1 MKILFISFLAEL
13 NKLRR
18 AKILWVTLLLFLLIP
33 FMMSLLVWVAR
44 HPETAG
50 ASGVTADK
58 ATITSWP
65 EYFKILLQ
73 GIAGIGLVGA
83 GFVTSWLFG
92 REFSDHTFKDIIAL
106 PVSRAHII
114 TSKFI
119 LAMLWTSLLG
129 VVFLFAGLLF
139 GHIMGLGPL
148 APALF
153 NKTCST
159 FFSSFALSLLL
170 VTPVAFLA
178 GYGKGVLLPLGFVIL
193 TVIFAN
199 LMGMIN
205 LAQYFPWAI
214 PGIFAV
220 APDKL
225 NGISYCILLLTFVS
239 GLAGTFLY
247 WYRAD
252 HK

>member
-13 NKLRR
+13 NKMRR
-18 AKILWVTLLLFLLIP
+18 AKILWITLFLFLLIP
-33 FMMSLLVWVAR
+33 FMMSLPVWLAR

-50 ASGVTADK
+50 ASGIIAGK
-58 ATITSWP
+58 ATTTSWP
-65 EYFKILLQ
+65 EYFNVLLQ

-83 GFVTSWLFG
+83 GFVTSWIFG

-119 LAMLWTSLLG
+119 LAVLWTSLLG

-139 GHIMGLGPL
+139 GHLMGLGPL
-148 APALF
+148 TSALL
-153 NKTCST
+153 NKTCNT

-170 VTPVAFLA
+170 ITPVAFLA
-178 GYGKGVLLPLGFVIL
+178 GYGKGVLLPIGFVIL
-193 TVIFAN
+193 TVITAN

-214 PGIFAV
+214 PGIFAI

-225 NGISYCILLLTFVS
+225 NVISYGILLLTFLS

-247 WYRAD
+247 WYKAD